1 MAQPSVPTTLPSSN
15 GVLSAPTGRAIPGG
29 NKKKQ
34 KRKAKAARMNSEPEY
49 ASANGLVAA
58 PNDMPLASPYVP
70 PQHPGSQAMDDYDD
84 TEFAAELEFDP
95 QGAYYSD
102 AEEERLA
109 YEDAARGANGMYAD
123 GMDPGTSKKKNRKKK
138 KKRQS
143 TGDNTA
149 LPLQP
154 PGRSRHEAWQ
164 YMNNAFANMTPRERA
179 QANLI
184 VSRAPQFQPK
194 DRIWNTS
201 TQEERERIKE
211 FWLSLSEKDRRDLLK
226 IEKEAVL
233 KKMKEQQKH
242 SCSCTVCGRKRTA
255 IEEELEVLYDAYYE
269 ELEQY
274 ANHQADGDLDHPN
287 PHPPPP
293 QRQPREKRPLPPDI
307 QRRYE
312 ESVMRR
318 RAAEAAQQQQA
329 PPLQPQHRTSRVQE
343 ILDDEDEDGDFS
355 EGEEEEDEDEE
366 EYSDEE
372 EDDYYSSEDYE
383 EEEYET
389 RPGLGGGFFD
399 FGNSLT
405 VKGRSFITDMLTQ
418 WQARLNSAPGGILTV
433 ADDLLKNDGKKFI
446 EMMEQLAERRMQ
458 REQEAE
464 YAAREPSHMHPNG
477 DPSLD
482 DEEDDYEDDY
492 GSEEEDDYE
501 EEEEDEMVRSLR
513 SYHVSGIADN
523 TQGGMT
529 EEQRMEEGR
538 RMFQIFAARM
548 FEQRVLNAYKEKVA
562 AERQRKLLEELD
574 EDEKMGAEKEAKK
587 ARDAEKKRN
596 KKLAQKQAKAEEKAK
611 KDAEKAAEEAKIRE
625 AEQQKQEAAR
635 QRKEEQKK
643 KKEAEKKAQ
652 EDERLRKEAERVK
665 RQQEERDRQQ
675 EAERKLREQKMSE
688 KKLKEEARKREQE
701 EREAR
706 EKEAREKKAHDD
718 AGRKDQEARVNAQKQ
733 TKTQDSKAPA
743 TVQPPQIVKRPSQAG
758 AVAVPPGLLP
768 QKSASGTASPHVA
781 VATPVLP
788 KPATP
793 AGRPR
798 QASYQ
803 DSYSSYP
810 MLPSLSNGPSKSTSP
825 SSTDQQS
832 NTFPK
837 AILQNPSKQQQTPV
851 TLPHPPQ
858 QSGPQPPPGM
868 HPPYNTGFGN
878 MGFPPYQGQMSAQS
892 QRQQMPG
899 FPQQPS
905 IGGQYRS
912 YAPSNPPP
920 GITGLGMP
928 QGRGFPGDA
937 PPGFGQ
943 QLPPM
948 SSPIVA
954 PGFISGRSTMPAH
967 SRQHS
972 IGDRVEPDSH
982 NTAPTQ
988 PISRPTPIQR
998 PSSVRPS
1005 EAVIVRNKGRGND
1018 VDDLSKHL
1026 GSSALLDDVEDE
1038 PMMTE
1043 NRRASNPLG
1052 PPQRAM
1058 GIGSPLFGSV
1068 PGSAT
1073 FGNAPGTWSSG
1084 NSNPFGPPSLGNPG
1098 WGASTWGNGS
1108 FGSLGAPGRQPT
1120 LSRPR
1125 SIRLAVCNACRQL
1138 NTPSGDN
1145 FHDVSHILSLC
1156 RSSAIPEGPPT
1167 LQEIEEICETEG
1179 DNQNGGGTLLVRR
1192 SGSSN
1197 FAVKYD
1203 AEDGTSPAGRPSV
1216 NALGEIGSPVPSH
1229 ATPAFGARAF
1239 GSIGALA
1246 PGAGSS

>member
-1 MAQPSVPTTLPSSN
+1 MAQPSIPTTLPTSN
-15 GVLSAPTGRAIPGG
+15 GVLSAPSGRAQPGG

-34 KRKAKAARMNSEPEY
+34 KRKAKAARRNPEPEL
-49 ASANGLVAA
+49 ASLTGTVAA
-58 PNDMPLASPYVP
+58 PYDMPLASPYP
-70 PQHPGSQAMDDYDD
+70 TTHPSGSRPLDEYED

-95 QGAYYSD
+95 HSAYYSD
-102 AEEERLA
+102 EEGERLA
-109 YEDAARGANGMYAD
+109 YDDTERGANGMYAD
-123 GMDPGTSKKKNRKKK
+123 EMGHGISKKKNKRKKK
-138 KKRQS
+138 RRS
-143 TGDNTA
+143 AGDSGA
-149 LPLQP
+149 LPAQDQ
-154 PGRSRHEAWQ
+154 GRGRHEPWP
-164 YMNNAFANMTPRERA
+164 YMNTAFANMDSRQRA
-179 QANLI
+179 QA
-184 VSRAPQFQPK
+184 VSRKAHAQPK

-211 FWLSLSEKDRRDLLK
+211 FWLSLSERDRRDLLK

-274 ANHQADGDLDHPN
+274 ANHQADGDMES
-287 PHPPPP
+287 PHPPLP
-293 QRQPREKRPLPPDI
+293 QRQVREKRPLPPDI

-312 ESVMRR
+312 ESVLRR

-329 PPLQPQHRTSRVQE
+329 PPLQSQHRTSRVQE
-343 ILDDEDEDGDFS
+343 ILDDDEDEVEYSD
-355 EGEEEEDEDEE
+355 GEEEEDEDEE

-372 EDDYYSSEDYE
+372 EEDFYSSDEYE
-383 EEEYET
+383 EDEYEP
-389 RPGLGGGFFD
+389 RPLGGGFFD

-464 YAAREPSHMHPNG
+464 YAAREPSHMHSNG
-477 DPSLD
+477 EPSLD

-501 EEEEDEMVRSLR
+501 EEEEDEMVRLPR
-513 SYHVSGIADN
+513 AYDMEGIADVE
-523 TQGGMT
+523 QGGMT

-574 EDEKMGAEKEAKK
+574 EDEKLDAEKEAKK
-587 ARDAEKKRN
+587 ARDAEKRRN

-611 KDAEKAAEEAKIRE
+611 KDAEKAAEEAKVRE
-625 AEQQKQEAAR
+625 AEQQKQDAAR

-652 EDERLRKEAERVK
+652 EEERLRKEAERVK

-675 EAERKLREQKMSE
+675 EAERKLREQKMTE
-688 KKLKEEARKREQE
+688 KRQKEETRKKELE
-701 EREAR
+701 DREAR

-718 AGRKDQEARVNAQKQ
+718 AGRKEQEARVNAHRQV
-733 TKTQDSKAPA
+733 KAQENKGPSA
-743 TVQPPQIVKRPSQAG
+743 QPPQIVKRPSQAG

-768 QKSASGTASPHVA
+768 QKSSSGIASPHIA
-781 VATPVLP
+781 VATPALP

-793 AGRPR
+793 GRPR
-798 QASYQ
+798 QASHQ
-803 DSYSSYP
+803 DSYSSSP
-810 MLPSLSNGPSKSTSP
+810 MLPSLSNGASKSTSP
-825 SSTDQQS
+825 SSTDPQS

-851 TLPHPPQ
+851 TLPHPLSQP
-858 QSGPQPPPGM
+858 GPQPPPGM

-878 MGFPPYQGQMSAQS
+878 MGFPPYQGQMNAQN
-892 QRQQMPG
+892 QRQQIPG
-899 FPQQPS
+899 FPQQAP

-912 YAPSNPPP
+912 FPPSNAPP
-920 GITGLGMP
+920 GISGLGMP

-943 QLPPM
+943 QLPPI

-954 PGFISGRSTMPAH
+954 PGFTISRSTMPAH

-972 IGDRVEPDSH
+972 LSDRIDLDNHVL
-982 NTAPTQ
+982 APTQ

-1005 EAVIVRNKGRGND
+1005 EGVLNRKSRGND

-1038 PMMTE
+1038 PTLTD

-1058 GIGSPLFGSV
+1058 GIGSPLFGSA
-1068 PGSAT
+1068 PGNAT
-1073 FGNAPGTWSSG
+1073 FGNAPGTWSST
-1084 NSNPFGPPSLGNPG
+1084 NPNPFGPPSLGTPG
-1098 WGASTWGNGS
+1098 WGSSTWGNGG

-1138 NTPSGDN
+1138 NNLSNDN
-1145 FHDVSHILSLC
+1145 FHNVSHILAYIDRNSL
-1156 RSSAIPEGPPT
+1156 IPEGPPT
-1167 LQEIEEICETEG
+1167 LKEIEDICETEG
-1179 DNQNGGGTLLVRR
+1179 DGQNGGGTLLVRR

-1203 AEDGTSPAGRPSV
+1203 SEDGTSPAGRPSV
-1216 NALGEIGSPVPSH
+1216 NALGEIGSPVPTN
-1229 ATPAFGARAF
+1229 ATPASGARGF
-1239 GSIGALA
+1239 GSIAGLT
-1246 PGAGSS
+1246 PGSF